1 MKKVLFIILLIL
13 SGCGGLTAGVSDLTW
28 QKVCLGGM
36 SAEWYGS
43 QEALDIAAIV
53 IAVQK
58 TNGGWMKN
66 DQLHKLSQSEYQRL
80 INEKSGR
87 SCLDNMAT
95 TQEMRYLAR
104 VWKATG
110 NEDCRQAFLRG
121 LNMIRVAQK
130 RCGGW
135 SQYLPLSNDNGYQ
148 DYITFNDDL
157 VVNVLKLLRD
167 IYTNTGDF
175 AGITDAATREACQAA
190 FDRGVQCILDCQII
204 IDGTYAAW
212 CAQHDTVSPY
222 LPTEGRPQ
230 ELPSVSGYESANLLS
245 FLMSIDDPSDELK
258 TRITAA
264 VTWLDEHKIADH
276 AVEDYTNADQQKD
289 RRIVEQKGTHLWG
302 RFIQIG
308 GNTGAQVYEKFFN
321 KLKNRG
327 KTRSYTYNGTTYT
340 YTEEELA
347 RANYNPD
354 KAYEPVYAI
363 YNDSIKHMY
372 YRFLYNYEDTPKA
385 IDEKGC
391 PYYTSLLRGNRVGY
405 QYIGSWCQRVIETE
419 YSAWKVKYG
428 VHDDGTYI
436 LSTESC
442 VSKNGDQTYT
452 FDNAFTITNDGGV
465 GYSTAKATSI
475 RYNADVTYTIHIP
488 QDLQVTAANLNGYDN
503 WDEPDAYV
511 QMWNNTTYT
520 AEDYFFPRT
529 KNGNAQW
536 VTHDIDHTAHPVTD
550 ELAFRLAGK
559 QACMIITLTCTKR
572 GTAVEN
578 TQSDN
583 QPSLADKILRNGQLY
598 LMYEG
603 RMYDVRGMEIKYEG
617 RMYDL

>member
-1 MKKVLFIILLIL
+1 MKKVLFVILLIFTG
-13 SGCGGLTAGVSDLTW
+13 SGWLTAGLNDLTW
-28 QKVCLGGM
+28 YQVCTGGM
-36 SAEWYGS
+36 SGEWYGS
-43 QEALDIAAIV
+43 EEALNIADIV

-80 INEKSGR
+80 LNEKGTH
-87 SCLDNMAT
+87 SCLDNVAT

-130 RCGGW
+130 GCGGW

-167 IYTNTGDF
+167 ICGNTGDF
-175 AGITDAATREACQAA
+175 ANITDAATRTACQAA
-190 FDRGVQCILDCQII
+190 FDCGVQCILDCQII

-212 CAQHDTVSPY
+212 CAQHDTVAPY
-222 LPTEGRPQ
+222 LPTEGRPH
-230 ELPSVSGYESANLLS
+230 ELPSVSGCESANLLS
-245 FLMSIDDPSDELK
+245 FLMSLDNPSDELK

-276 AVEDYTNADQQKD
+276 AVEDYTNDNQQPD
-289 RRIVEQKGTHLWG
+289 RRIVARQGAHLWG

-308 GNTGAQVYEKFFN
+308 GNTGTQVYNKLFN

-327 KTRSYTYNGTTYT
+327 KKRSYTYNNVTYT
-340 YTEEELA
+340 YTEEQLA
-347 RANYNPD
+347 RANYD
-354 KAYEPVYAI
+354 STRAYEPIYAI
-363 YNDSIKHMY
+363 YKDSIPHMY
-372 YRFLYNYEDTPKA
+372 YRFLYNYEDTPIA
-385 IDEKGC
+385 FDDNGC

-419 YSAWKVKYG
+419 YPAWKVKYG
-428 VHDDGTYI
+428 IHDDGTYI

-442 VSKNGDQTYT
+442 VSNRNEQTYT
-452 FDNAFTITNDGGV
+452 FNNAFTITNDGGV
-465 GYSTAKATSI
+465 GYSTAKAYSI
-475 RYNADVTYTIHIP
+475 RYTAGVTYTIHIP
-488 QDLQVTAANLNGYDN
+488 SDLQVTEAKLYGYCN
-503 WDEPDAYV
+503 WDDSDAYV

-520 AEDYFFPRT
+520 ADDYFFPRT
-529 KNGNAQW
+529 QNDKAQW
-536 VTHDIDHTAHPVTD
+536 VTHIIDHAAHPVTD
-550 ELAFRLAGK
+550 ELAFRLEGK
-559 QACMIITLTCTKR
+559 QACIIITLTCAKR
-572 GTAVEN
+572 GSDVEKVP
-578 TQSDN
+578 SD
-583 QPSLADKILRNGQLY
+583 QVPSTKVVRNGQL
-598 LMYEG
+598 LIVREG
-603 RMYDVRGMEIKYEG
+603 KTYDALG
-617 RMYDL
+617 RQLTDR

>member
-1 MKKVLFIILLIL
+1 MKKVLFVILLIL
-13 SGCGGLTAGVSDLTW
+13 TGSGWLAAGLNDLTW
-28 QKVCLGGM
+28 YQVCNGGM
-36 SAEWYGS
+36 SGEWYGS
-43 QEALDIAAIV
+43 EEALNIADIV

-80 INEKSGR
+80 LNEKSGR
-87 SCLDNMAT
+87 SCLDNVAT

-121 LNMIRVAQK
+121 LQMIRVAQK
-130 RCGGW
+130 GCGGW
-135 SQYLPLSNDNGYQ
+135 SQYWPLSNDNGYQ
-148 DYITFNDDL
+148 DYVTFNDDL
-157 VVNVLKLLRD
+157 VVNVLKILRD
-167 IYTNTGDF
+167 IYNNTGDF
-175 AGITDAATREACQAA
+175 ANITDAATREACQAA
-190 FDRGVQCILDCQII
+190 FNRGVQCILDCQII

-212 CAQHDTVSPY
+212 CAQHDTVAPY

-245 FLMSIDDPSDELK
+245 FLMSLDNPSDELK

-276 AVEDYTNADQQKD
+276 AVEEYTNADQQKD

-347 RANYNPD
+347 RANYDPD
-354 KAYEPVYAI
+354 KAYEPIYAI
-363 YNDSIKHMY
+363 YDKSIPHMF
-372 YRFLYNYEDTPKA
+372 YRFLYNYEDTPIA
-385 IDEKGC
+385 YDEKGC
-391 PYYTSLLRGNRVGY
+391 PYYTSLLRANRVNY

-419 YSAWKVKYG
+419 YPAWKVKYG
-428 VHDDGTYI
+428 IHDDGMYI

-442 VSKNGDQTYT
+442 VSKGGDQTYT

-465 GYSTAKATSI
+465 GYSTAKANSI

-488 QDLQVTAANLNGYDN
+488 QDLQVTKAKLFGYDN

-572 GTAVEN
+572 GSSDVGEVQRDKG
-578 TQSDN
+578 QST
-583 QPSLADKILRNGQLY
+583 KVLRNGQLLIVRDNKTY
-598 LMYEG
+598 DALG
-603 RMYDVRGMEIKYEG
+603 RQITDR
-617 RMYDL
+617 